1 MIEPLKSVTLSRT
14 QGEHVR
20 STLWAV
26 ILDDGGLEIERSD
39 YGPLVEEVWNRD
51 EHEYNVTVAA
61 DYKDTVLL
69 MLIQDYIRDDIAFRN
84 WLEEKGIPFQTSM
97 WP

>member
-1 MIEPLKSVTLSRT
+1 
-14 QGEHVR
+14 
-20 STLWAV
+20 
-26 ILDDGGLEIERSD
+26 
-39 YGPLVEEVWNRD
+39 
-51 EHEYNVTVAA
+51 VAA